1 MDFLTDSQLHLG
13 ELKQQIKL
21 LVVGA
26 FSLGLLIE
34 GFLSG
39 RSWKLRTTV
48 LVPLFGLLIVW
59 ILRLA
64 PNRGERM
71 RVRLETI
78 DDADEAHA

>member
-1 MDFLTDSQLHLG
+1 MDFLTDSQLQLE
-13 ELKQQIKL
+13 ELEQQIKL

-48 LVPLFGLLIVW
+48 LAPLFVLLIVW
-59 ILRLA
+59 IFWL
-64 PNRGERM
+64 
-71 RVRLETI
+71 
-78 DDADEAHA
+78 